1 MMSAFECRIDAGVA
15 TFVIDNP
22 PQNRLSF
29 AVIRGFAEAVQKV
42 HGHPD
47 VRVVV
52 VRAAGENFC
61 FGGDISN
68 WLDLEPAQMG
78 ENTGRALSIFN
89 AFEQLPVPVIT
100 AVQGRC
106 TGGGFEL
113 VLRSDII
120 VAAEG
125 AQFGHSEQ
133 TLGVVTLLGGIQ
145 RVAERA
151 GRARATR
158 WAYTSELVPAA
169 EMLAAGVITEVVP
182 PGDLLK
188 AAQAWAVRLG
198 RGPTRAHAGH
208 KQMLRAWSDGG
219 IEAADK
225 LLPALT
231 TTLMQT
237 EDARRGI
244 ASAIDALSRGVDRP
258 DLDFHGR

>member
-1 MMSAFECRIDAGVA
+1 MSAFECRIDAGVA

-106 TGGGFEL
+106 TGR
-113 VLRSDII
+113 LR
-120 VAAEG
+120 VGAALRHYRRCRG
-125 AQFGHSEQ
+125 RPVW
-133 TLGVVTLLGGIQ
+133 TLRANSG
-145 RVAERA
+145 RRDPA
-151 GRARATR
+151 GR
-158 WAYTSELVPAA
+158 YP
-169 EMLAAGVITEVVP
+169 
-182 PGDLLK
+182 
-188 AAQAWAVRLG
+188 
-198 RGPTRAHAGH
+198 
-208 KQMLRAWSDGG
+208 
-219 IEAADK
+219 
-225 LLPALT
+225 
-231 TTLMQT
+231 
-237 EDARRGI
+237 ARR
-244 ASAIDALSRGVDRP
+244 
-258 DLDFHGR
+258 